1 MRTAP
6 LALDDE
12 KVMQEEDVVTIEYSS
27 YDTDY
32 LFGTPF
38 YYQETWWFFQSI
50 SSEISVWDLID
61 CKDPCSYSYY
71 TFATRVAIDDN
82 EELDLFMQGFYN

>member
-1 MRTAP
+1 MKE
-6 LALDDE
+6 LAALLLIIN
-12 KVMQEEDVVTIEYSS
+12 VSS
-27 YDTDY
+27 LPQFFEVLGIDTVNT
-32 LFGTPF
+32 LRNV
-38 YYQETWWFFQSI
+38 FQAQAAYNI
-50 SSEISVWDLID
+50 SAEISVWDLID